1 VTDPA
6 RTPRCDRARAGAALA
21 PDGEL
26 PVLER
31 RLLDAHLAHCACCRA
46 FASDVTAIV
55 SELRVA
61 RPARPARRFALPAAC
76 ARRSAYNRVRAVGAV
91 AVVAAMSVGI
101 AMNAPL
107 PAGSDGAGTSEVAPT
122 SGRGGGLQ
130 TIRQLQR
137 EALLSPAPY
146 PDRPSRSFGNHPA

>member
-1 VTDPA
+1 MTHLA

-26 PVLER
+26 AVLER
-31 RLLDAHLAHCACCRA
+31 RLLDAHLARCARCRA
-46 FASDVTAIV
+46 FASDVAAIV
-55 SELRVA
+55 SEVRGA
-61 RPARPARRFALPAAC
+61 RAARPARRFALPAAC
-76 ARRSAYNRVRAVGAV
+76 ARRRAYTGARAVCAV

-101 AMNAPL
+101 ATRAPL
-107 PAGSDGAGTSEVAPT
+107 PAGGDGAAASEVAP
-122 SGRGGGLQ
+122 SIGRAGGLQ

-146 PDRPSRSFGNHPA
+146 PDRPARSFGNHPA